1 MINDFEFVRARDVP
15 EVLQA
20 LARKDRVVPVAGG
33 TNVLVY
39 MKRAPLEA
47 DAVVDLARLEALE
60 SIREEGG
67 RVHLGATVTFA
78 RILGWAPGAPI
89 EDLMRPMCVGF
100 AGPLIRNR
108 ATVGGNLCDAS
119 PAADVSPVLLALDAE
134 VQLESAATGSR
145 RLALSEFF
153 QGVRKTAKRKDEL
166 LTGISFPR
174 PGEDERTFYY
184 KLGKRRA
191 DAISIVSVAMSVRF
205 AGDRVASARIG
216 LGAVAPVAM
225 RAKDAESVLQGEALT
240 DATISQA
247 AAAAAAESLPID
259 DFRAGGNYRRQ
270 MVETLVARGLKC
282 IAEPK
287 GFSSASNRVRSAGR

>member
-1 MINDFEFVRARDVP
+1 MINDFEFIRTRDVP
-15 EVLQA
+15 EALQA
-20 LARKDRVVPVAGG
+20 LAREDRVVPVAGG
-33 TNVLVY
+33 TNVLVC

-60 SIREEGG
+60 SICVEGD
-67 RVHLGATVTFA
+67 RVRLGATVTFA
-78 RILGWAPGAPI
+78 RLLEWAPGGPI
-89 EDLMRPMCVGF
+89 EELMRPMCIGF

-108 ATVGGNLCDAS
+108 ATVGGNVCDAS

-134 VQLESAATGSR
+134 VQLESAANGSR
-145 RLALSEFF
+145 RLALTEFF
-153 QGVRKTAKRKDEL
+153 QGVRKMAKRRDEL

-174 PGEDERTFYY
+174 PGGDERTFYY

-191 DAISIVSVAMSVRF
+191 DAISIVSVAMSVKF

-225 RAKDAESVLQGEALT
+225 RARDAEAAVQGEALT
-240 DATISQA
+240 DATIRRA
-247 AAAAAAESLPID
+247 AAAAAAESRPID
-259 DFRAGGNYRRQ
+259 DFRAGGGYRRQ

-282 IAEPK
+282 IARPK
-287 GFSSASNRVRSAGR
+287 DA